1 MKIASKITGI
11 VQLSHV
17 HRNLRRAST
26 LFSPKLDET
35 VTFVLW
41 LLMNLARNNLSEQTE
56 TLFQLD
62 LIDDRMQLADV
73 KRTPAVKLGFSVTER
88 FFAVLLVTCLLLVG
102 SRVDST
108 SVHVVVS
115 VIVVVIVSS
124 VVQGGFAKYV
134 EMAENG

>member
-1 MKIASKITGI
+1 M
-11 VQLSHV
+11 QLPHV
-17 HRNLRRAST
+17 HRNLGRAST

-35 VTFVLW
+35 VTFVLR

-73 KRTPAVKLGFSVTER
+73 KRTPAVELGFSVTER
-88 FFAVLLVTCLLLVG
+88 VFAVLLVTCLLLVG

-115 VIVVVIVSS
+115 VAVVVIVSS
-124 VVQGGFAKYV
+124 VVQVVLKKCRGKRSK
-134 EMAENG
+134 MAENG

>member
-1 MKIASKITGI
+1 M
-11 VQLSHV
+11 QLPHV
-17 HRNLRRAST
+17 HRNLSRART

-35 VTFVLW
+35 VTFVLR

-124 VVQGGFAKYV
+124 VVQGGFEK
-134 EMAENG
+134 MSWKTAENG